1 MKEPLEA
8 IKEILMN
15 KDQFDVK
22 KLMQQPAQVSRKY
35 GTYVAIITLNILA
48 CYI

>member
-15 KDQFDVK
+15 KDRFDVN
-22 KLMQQPAQVSRKY
+22 KLTQQPVQVSIKY
-35 GTYVAIITLNILA
+35 GTYVAIIILIILA